1 VNSPSDGA
9 LAGIRVLEPGL
20 LVQGP
25 QASALLAQLGADVVK
40 IELPGFGD
48 QSRWLP
54 ALPPDELRSPYFW
67 GCNRGKRSLALDLR
81 VPAGRDAF
89 LRLAEEAD
97 VVVSNFKP
105 GTMEAW
111 GLGYEDVAARN
122 PRIVY
127 ATGSTFGPVGPD
139 AEREGAD
146 ISAQASGG
154 LISATGRDDGEPT
167 PVAVTIADHIASQ
180 NLVAGVLAALV
191 ARGRTGR
198 GQRVDVSLLGGQ
210 IWAQASEYTYYFLTQ
225 RNPGR
230 PNRGHP
236 LIAGLYGIFPTSDG
250 WLAITGVVL
259 AKRDDF
265 YQRIGVPEVLT
276 DPRFASPLLPMD
288 AKMALFDIVAGALSQ
303 KTTAEWC
310 ASLHEGG
317 HRFAPVR
324 TYSEVAAD
332 PQAWENGYL
341 ARVPG
346 PDGNDVE
353 LVGTPIRMSDTPT
366 RVLAEVPEL
375 GQHTEEVLLE
385 GGFTW
390 DDITAL
396 REAGAI

>member
-1 VNSPSDGA
+1 MNSEGA

-54 ALPPDELRSPYFW
+54 ALPPEELRSPYFW

-89 LRLAEEAD
+89 LRLADDAD
-97 VVVSNFKP
+97 VIISNFKP
-105 GTMEAW
+105 GTMDGW
-111 GLGYEDVAARN
+111 GLGYETVAARN

-146 ISAQASGG
+146 ISAQAAGG

-210 IWAQASEYTYYFLTQ
+210 IWAQASEYTYYFLTE

-250 WLAITGVVL
+250 WLAVTGVVP
-259 AKRDDF
+259 AKREDF
-265 YQRIGVPEVLT
+265 YRRVGVPEVLE
-276 DPRFASPLLPMD
+276 DRRFASPLLPMD
-288 AKMALFDIVAGALSQ
+288 AKLALFDLLAQAFAR

-324 TYSEVAAD
+324 TYSQVAAD

-353 LVGTPIRMSDTPT
+353 LVGSPIRLSDTPT
-366 RVLAEVPEL
+366 RVVAEVPEL

-385 GGFTW
+385 AGFTW
-390 DDITAL
+390 DDIEQL
-396 REAGAI
+396 RAAGAI